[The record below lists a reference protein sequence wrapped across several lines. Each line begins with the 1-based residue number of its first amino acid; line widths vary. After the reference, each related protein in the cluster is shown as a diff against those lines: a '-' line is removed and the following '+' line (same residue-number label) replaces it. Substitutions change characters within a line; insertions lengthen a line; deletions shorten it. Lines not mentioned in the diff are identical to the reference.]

1 MQKLLISIRTVCKTK
16 GMPGAYI
23 LWLAH
28 RVLGLRGPMLKLS
41 DGARIGAT
49 WINFSEY
56 WSVSSA
62 EFQTGPEDSGGANL
76 RSFLQGCAAVTRG
89 GVAIDAGANVG
100 VFSVELAALGY
111 EVHAFE
117 PIPETYAR
125 FRENLALN
133 PRIAGRVHTNELA
146 FGDREDVVTMTAP
159 GNSPATA
166 YVTQERGNGTAMLL
180 PVRTTTLDAY
190 AAASGLRRIDFL
202 KLDVE
207 GYEPAVLRGAAG
219 LLNRHAIGTLFFEW
233 CPSLLR
239 RAGFDPSELLAEI
252 EKAGYALY
260 RIGAGGKLRR
270 EGALG
275 VLLDGCEWDNLVA
288 QPLEDWREI

>member
-1 MQKLLISIRTVCKTK
+1 
-16 GMPGAYI
+16 MPCAYI

-62 EFQTGPEDSGGANL
+62 EFQTGPNNSRGANL
-76 RSFLQGCAAVTRG
+76 RSFLQGCAAAAQG
-89 GVAIDAGANVG
+89 GVAIDAGANIG

-117 PIPETYAR
+117 PIPETCAR
-125 FRENLALN
+125 LRENLALN
-133 PRIAGRVHTNELA
+133 PRIAGRVHTNDRAL
-146 FGDREDVVTMTAP
+146 GDREEVVTMTAP
-159 GNSPATA
+159 GNSPATS
-166 YVTQERGNGTAMLL
+166 YITREPGNGTAALL

-190 AAASGLRRIDFL
+190 AAASGLQRIDFL

-207 GYEPAVLRGAAG
+207 GYEPAVLRGAAA
-219 LLNRHAIGTLFFEW
+219 LLNRHAIDIIFFEW
-233 CPSLLR
+233 CPPLLR
-239 RAGFDPSELLAEI
+239 RAGFDPGELLAEI
-252 EKAGYALY
+252 EKDGYALY
-260 RIGAGGKLRR
+260 RIGAGGQLRR
-270 EGALG
+270 EVALD

-288 QPLEDWREI
+288 QPLKAWRET